1 MASLRPVRE
10 LLDRWDATH
19 RSTHMEVRPALAR
32 AFTDAL
38 RGAGLDVEEPE
49 QWSGPMDFIDV
60 DALVAY

>member
-1 MASLRPVRE
+1 
-10 LLDRWDATH
+10 
-19 RSTHMEVRPALAR
+19 MEVRPALAR